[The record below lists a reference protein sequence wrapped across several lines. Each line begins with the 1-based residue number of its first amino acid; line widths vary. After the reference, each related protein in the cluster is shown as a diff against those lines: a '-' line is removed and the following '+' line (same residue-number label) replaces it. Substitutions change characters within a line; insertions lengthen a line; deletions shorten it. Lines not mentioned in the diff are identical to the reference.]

1 MVYLKEEYGG
11 ADASTQS
18 KMYFHLLRGD
28 EPVFIAVNSYK
39 NEIEGMNKA
48 KDQEELQILQE
59 SAVNDAKQMNDEI
72 ARYFGMLK
80 ESYSETITNFKN
92 VQ

>member
-1 MVYLKEEYGG
+1 
-11 ADASTQS
+11 
-18 KMYFHLLRGD
+18 
-28 EPVFIAVNSYK
+28 
-39 NEIEGMNKA
+39 MNKA